1 MTPQME
7 QLDHLIDALNSGG
20 AANPPDTTDPEL
32 AQLMNAVMRIRR
44 CALTQC
50 RDPQWRGEVVNNL
63 SKALRSSNGAVE
75 DQEVPP
81 ATQESIA
88 DGSLLSVR
96 RSWPYQDEGRRY
108 RMARVPHQIAQMA
121 AAILVLVLVSGLL
134 AIAFESQTPG
144 NGDNDTTAPAGVS
157 GVSVP
162 DTLFATNFDRGSTL
176 TSLLAYQPGS
186 SSFQPVLDV
195 GSPPVIS
202 PDGAQLFSGQVTQEN
217 DVVHIAVV
225 ALSSSSLN
233 RQWTTEIASFPASK
247 IGTGNLA
254 SAGASIAVTDKRVYV
269 IPEVWNTRD
278 PITVVVLDR
287 QSGAEVARWSIPW
300 VDKNASG
307 GPLIYASP
315 DGATLYLLGTTL
327 DPATNQS
334 TPPIYLR
341 VSATDGHV
349 EDRHE
354 LTSGGQRYFPS
365 GRLTPDGDTLY
376 SVGGWLPSSN
386 DGVELQFFDLASGQ
400 LEPSL
405 NLPFQNSGE
414 LLDVEEATSPDGR
427 TLYVL
432 SPTVDQVAIVDVQS
446 RAVTKVV
453 PVSGL
458 TARSHST
465 LSRVIGEVRD
475 WLVPAATAKFYFT
488 GDMQLS
494 PDGKR
499 LYAVGVTGSGFE
511 AAPNGV
517 ISIDTTTWNVVNRWM
532 PNAQISYL
540 QLGSD
545 GYSLYVQTSDSSG
558 QANLSLLDTRT
569 GVASPV
575 ASDVPSY
582 VRSLAQIYQAQFG
595 KRPQMSDSGAAP
607 SAPLA
612 RLDVSV
618 DRTSIL
624 SGDMVTVDA
633 RFVDPGNGRLV
644 QPDQTSVRF
653 ESPTQVTATFY
664 HGQIGTDDVIVQL
677 QQVDYGHYRGN
688 AELKEPTLWSLRVDA
703 TRENAPGSRA
713 EISNA
718 VSVQNAFAATDGK
731 RYVVELTT
739 DPVQPVLDADTLVR
753 VSLIDAESDSPMP
766 DGVELTGGTLKS
778 VEVAFFRG
786 TPATGQ
792 ASEMTSLTLR
802 PAQHGSYEATTAFDA
817 TGSWEVQ
824 ISLNQNGR
832 ATSTLVGSVQVV
844 TP

>member
-7 QLDHLIDALNSGG
+7 QLDHLIDALNDGG
-20 AANPPDTTDPEL
+20 AANPPETTDPEL

-44 CALTQC
+44 LRVEAMP
-50 RDPQWRGEVVNNL
+50 DPEWRGEVVTNL
-63 SKALRSSNGAVE
+63 ARALRSNNGAPPEMEITQAANASITVNGRSRSGNPRPHH
-75 DQEVPP
+75 QE
-81 ATQESIA
+81 A
-88 DGSLLSVR
+88 R
-96 RSWPYQDEGRRY
+96 RPGL
-108 RMARVPHQIAQMA
+108 ARVPHQIAQMA

-134 AIAFESQTPG
+134 AIAFESQAPS
-144 NGDNDTTAPAGVS
+144 NGDNRPTAAAGAS

-162 DTLFATNFDRGSTL
+162 DTLFATNFDSATKL
-176 TSLLAYQPGS
+176 LSLWAYTPGS
-186 SSFQPVLDV
+186 NAFQPVLDV
-195 GSPPVIS
+195 GSQPVVS
-202 PDGAQLFSGQVTQEN
+202 ADGLQLFSGQVTQEN

-233 RQWTTEIASFPASK
+233 RQWTTEIASFPVSK

-278 PITVVVLDR
+278 PITVVGLDR
-287 QSGAEVARWSIPW
+287 QSGAEVARWSIQREGT
-300 VDKNASG
+300 NAASG
-307 GPLIYASP
+307 VFVYAAP
-315 DGATLYLLGTTL
+315 DGSSLYLIDLTIDSTGM
-327 DPATNQS
+327 QS

-341 VSATDGHV
+341 VSTTDGHV

-354 LTSGGQRYFPS
+354 LTSDGQRYFPN
-365 GRLTPDGDTLY
+365 GRLTPDGNTLY

-386 DGVELQFFDLASGQ
+386 GGMELQFFDLASGQ
-400 LEPSL
+400 LEPPL
-405 NLPFQNSGE
+405 ELPFQNSGE
-414 LLDVEEATSPDGR
+414 ALDREEATSPDGR

-432 SPTVDQVAIVDVQS
+432 SPTAKQLAIVDLQS
-446 RAVTKVV
+446 RTVTKVV
-453 PVSGL
+453 QIEGL
-458 TARSHST
+458 AAGNHSIID
-465 LSRVIGEVRD
+465 RIAGAVRG
-475 WLVPAATAKFYFT
+475 WLVQPAAAKFYFT

-499 LYAVGVTGSGFE
+499 LYAVNVTGSGYE
-511 AAPNGV
+511 AVPSGV
-517 ISIDTTTWNVVNRWM
+517 IAIDTTTWNVVNRWL
-532 PNAQISYL
+532 PDTQINYL

-545 GYSLYVQTSDSSG
+545 GYSMYVQTSDNTG
-558 QANLSLLDTRT
+558 QTNLTLLDTRT
-569 GVASPV
+569 GVATPI
-575 ASDVPSY
+575 ASDIPSY

-595 KRPQMSDSGAAP
+595 RRPQMSDSGAAP

-624 SGDMVTVDA
+624 AGDAVTVDA

-644 QPDQTSVRF
+644 QPDQTSVHF

-664 HGQIGTDDVIVQL
+664 HGQIGTDDVVVQL
-677 QQVDYGHYRGN
+677 QRVDYGHYRGS
-688 AELKEPTLWSLRVDA
+688 ASLKDPTLWSLRVDA

-731 RYVVELTT
+731 SYVVEMTT
-739 DPVQPVLDADTLVR
+739 DPAHPVLESDTLVR
-753 VSLIDAESDSPMP
+753 VSLIDPASGSPMP

-802 PAQHGSYEATTAFDA
+802 PAQHGSYEATTSFDA
-817 TGSWEVQ
+817 TGSWDVQ
-824 ISLNQNGR
+824 ISLNQDGH